1 MKFMRVFSKTVFFVF
16 LGLDIFLFS
25 SILYLGNSVSEKY
38 KVKKG
43 DVLSFDSPIPITA
56 EYKGAKLSE
65 SGVSKEIGEEFEVGL
80 KAFGVIPFSTV
91 SVEVVNEMY
100 VAVLGTPF
108 GMKLYTDG
116 VLVIDVTDV
125 QTDSGVIKPAEK
137 AGIKKGDY
145 ILSADGKSV
154 HTNEELSA
162 VVSESSGNKIKFVI
176 KRAGK
181 SKTVFCCPVKSS
193 ETGDYKIGLWVRDS
207 SAGIGT
213 LTFYSPMTG
222 VVCGLGHGICDEDTG
237 ELLSLDTGE
246 IVKAE
251 IISVEKGSSGSPGQ
265 LKGKF
270 TNTSLG
276 LIDKN
281 SEDGVYS
288 MLKGKISLSNLT
300 EIALKN
306 EIKDGAAQM
315 LCTVDGEIPKLYDC
329 KIKKRGSA
337 YMSATQNLT
346 VTVTDKELLEK
357 TGGIVQGLSG
367 SPLIQN
373 GKLIGA
379 VTHVLIDDP
388 TTGYGIFAENMLKT
402 AESVVSNNEL
412 KKAS

>member
-1 MKFMRVFSKTVFFVF
+1 MRVFSKVTFFVL
-16 LGLDIFLFS
+16 LGLDIFIFS
-25 SILYLGNSVSEKY
+25 AIFYLGNSLGEKY

-43 DVLSFDSPIPITA
+43 DVLSFNTPIPITA
-56 EYKGAKLSE
+56 EYKGARLSE
-65 SGVSKEIGEEFEVGL
+65 SGVSNEIGEEFKVGL

-91 SVEVVNEMY
+91 SVEVVDEMY

-116 VLVIDVTDV
+116 VLVIDVTEV
-125 QTDSGVIKPAEK
+125 QTENGVVSPAEK

-145 ILSADGKSV
+145 ILSADGRAV

-162 VVSESSGNKIKFVI
+162 VVSESGGEKIKFVI

-181 SKTVFCCPVKSS
+181 KKALLCNPVKSS
-193 ETGDYKIGLWVRDS
+193 ETGDFKIGLWVRDS

-222 VVCGLGHGICDEDTG
+222 VVCGLGHGVCDEDTG

-251 IISVEKGSSGSPGQ
+251 IVSVEKGASGSPGQ

-270 TNTSLG
+270 TYTALG
-276 LIDKN
+276 AIDKN
-281 SEDGVYS
+281 SENGVYS
-288 MLKGKISLSNLT
+288 LLKGKISLSDLT

-306 EIKDGAAQM
+306 EVKDGAAQM
-315 LCTVDGEIPKLYDC
+315 LCTIDGGTPKLYDC

-337 YMSATQNLT
+337 YMASTQNLT

-357 TGGIVQGLSG
+357 TGGIVQGMSG
-367 SPLIQN
+367 SPLLQN
-373 GKLIGA
+373 GKLVGA

-402 AESVVSNNEL
+402 AESVTDNAEL